1 MLEILGL
8 GLIVFILYLFFSA
21 SDIYLSIKING
32 KEVFKYDKNKKKEL
46 TLSTFLIYNYYV
58 NVQT

>member
-1 MLEILGL
+1 MKEKVIKMLEILGL

-32 KEVFKYDKNKKKEL
+32 KEVFKYDKNKKK
-46 TLSTFLIYNYYV
+46 N
-58 NVQT
+58 